1 MLLTLNIVFDE
12 VDRGLRHGMKKK
24 NLLLTIDIVF
34 SKNDLRIN
42 TVQKKMF
49 KADDCSSHQNNIK
62 VLHFYCEQRS
72 RFIFRRSTL
81 KKSLKR
87 FITEYITDVRTI
99 ISQT

>member
-1 MLLTLNIVFDE
+1 
-12 VDRGLRHGMKKK
+12 
-24 NLLLTIDIVF
+24 
-34 SKNDLRIN
+34 
-42 TVQKKMF
+42 MF

-62 VLHFYCEQRS
+62 VPHFYCEQRS

-81 KKSLKR
+81 KKSLKS